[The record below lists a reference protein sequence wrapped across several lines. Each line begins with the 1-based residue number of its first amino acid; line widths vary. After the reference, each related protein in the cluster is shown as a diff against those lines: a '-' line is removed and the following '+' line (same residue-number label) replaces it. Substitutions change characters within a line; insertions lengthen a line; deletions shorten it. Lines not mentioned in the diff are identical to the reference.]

1 MNHRIVPF
9 GWPIN
14 LCDVWWDKVNS
25 FSPTWKHP
33 NENWRTRNKKTFCQ
47 ADTQRKKKQKKLKLK
62 FFFTEKRRR
71 YYQNRG
77 KKRERERIQLLQF
90 WYELGKDNI
99 TSRLSQIHKLLKG
112 EGNICVFS
120 SPIKRETEKR
130 TQYEKINDIGIS
142 MLVSFFFL
150 PKIS

>member
-1 MNHRIVPF
+1 MCDGTKLILSRQRENIQMKIEERGTKKLFARRIR
-9 GWPIN
+9 
-14 LCDVWWDKVNS
+14 
-25 FSPTWKHP
+25 
-33 NENWRTRNKKTFCQ
+33 NEKKNK
-47 ADTQRKKKQKKLKLK
+47 KKLKLK

-112 EGNICVFS
+112 EGNICVFLL
-120 SPIKRETEKR
+120 R
-130 TQYEKINDIGIS
+130 
-142 MLVSFFFL
+142 
-150 PKIS
+150 